1 MITQQEEI
9 QLIRREYGDLE
20 LKKTDLLPKPIDQFQ
35 SWFSQAIEA
44 EVIEPNAMVLAT
56 TKMNNPKARYVLFK
70 GIDNEGLIFHTHYES
85 AKAKEI
91 EGNNLIAGVFYWRE
105 IHRQVRIEGVVEK
118 SSKEISDNYFKSRPR
133 GGQLSAIA
141 SPQSKVINSRKEIED
156 KIISLEKE
164 YGESEIIRPDTWG
177 GYTIKPNIWEFW
189 QGRKNR
195 THDRFRYEE
204 NDGVWDVVRLAP

>member
-9 QLIRREYGDLE
+9 QLIRREYEDLE

-70 GIDNEGLIFHTHYES
+70 GIDNDGLVFHTHYES

-156 KIISLEKE
+156 KIVSLENE

-195 THDRFRYEE
+195 THDRFRYEK